1 MSFKV
6 EVLISNKL
14 KYLMKLQRYFF
25 LAMAM
30 LMCFAQ
36 SVSAQSKKVKKT
48 TKKEILKTVKKEVI
62 PPIVVEKLT
71 DSIFE
76 EMPPM
81 IASPIKNNDLEND
94 IADNVKPAREKKSYD
109 KPFQFW
115 PSVDTVMH
123 EDYDVYLKK
132 KRAALKNYSTGKISN
147 TNKPVLRSVNELCYV
162 LENNKRDTAR
172 YYGDG
177 WNERKVYDRNGN
189 LTHLY
194 VIFEDENTKQDSAYL
209 TAQYFYSG
217 EQLKLKSYFWWE
229 TGQKEAE
236 EELEY
241 NDKGELLKVY
251 YTSLDK
257 NGDEVIAEGR
267 GFRTLYKYEDHKQ
280 IEENYER
287 LEDAMNEF
295 VLNETIYKT
304 LDKDGVVVESEKIE
318 WPEKTPTTITHFKYD
333 IKGNKIFSGDQN
345 SSYTYQ
351 YNEQGDVV
359 SSIYKT
365 ADPNY
370 GSTTT
375 YSYTYD
381 ENNNWVTRE
390 EVVIEKDQE
399 TTTEKV
405 FLWKRELSYH
415 DMK

>member
-1 MSFKV
+1 
-6 EVLISNKL
+6 
-14 KYLMKLQRYFF
+14 MKLLHYYFIATV
-25 LAMAM
+25 L
-30 LMCFAQ
+30 LICISQ
-36 SVSAQSKKVKKT
+36 SGSAQSKKAKKT
-48 TKKEILKTVKKEVI
+48 IKKEILKPIKKQIET
-62 PPIVVEKLT
+62 PVVVGKIT
-71 DSIFE
+71 DSIFAE
-76 EMPPM
+76 VPPM

-94 IADNVKPAREKKSYD
+94 IADNAKAAREKKSYD

-115 PSVDTVMH
+115 PSIDTVIH
-123 EDYDVYLKK
+123 EDYQTYLKK
-132 KRAALKNYSTGKISN
+132 KRSALKNYSTGKFSN
-147 TNKPVLRSVNELCYV
+147 MNKPVLKSVNELCYV
-162 LENNKRDTAR
+162 LENNKMDTVR

-177 WNERKVYDRNGN
+177 WNERKVYDSNGN

-194 VIFEDENTKQDSAYL
+194 VIFEDEKTKQDSAYL
-209 TAQYFYSG
+209 TTEYFYSG
-217 EQLKLKSYFWWE
+217 AQLKLKLYFWWE

-241 NDKGELLKVY
+241 NDEGELWKVY

-257 NGDEVIAEGR
+257 NGDEVIEEGR
-267 GFRTLYKYEDHKQ
+267 GFRTLYKYEDHRQ

-287 LEDAMNEF
+287 VEDAMNEF
-295 VLNETIYKT
+295 VLSETIYKT
-304 LDKDGVVVESEKIE
+304 LGNGGVLIESKKVE
-318 WPEKTPTTITHFKYD
+318 WPQKTPSIITRYKYD
-333 IKGNKIFSGDQN
+333 AKGNKIFSGDQN

-381 ENNNWVTRE
+381 QNNNWVMRE
-390 EVVIEKDQE
+390 EVVIDKDQE

-415 DMK
+415 D

>member
-1 MSFKV
+1 MSFTL

-14 KYLMKLQRYFF
+14 KYLMKLQQYFF

-30 LMCFAQ
+30 LVCCAQ
-36 SVSAQSKKVKKT
+36 SVTAQSKKVKKA
-48 TKKEILKTVKKEVI
+48 TKKEILKPVKKEVI
-62 PPIVVEKLT
+62 SPIVVDRIT

-115 PSVDTVMH
+115 PSIDTVMH
-123 EDYDVYLKK
+123 EDYQTYLEN
-132 KRAALKNYSTGKISN
+132 KRSALKNYSTGKFLN
-147 TNKPVLRSVNELCYV
+147 TNKPVLKSVNELCYV
-162 LENNKRDTAR
+162 LENNKMDTVR

-177 WNERKVYDRNGN
+177 WNERKVYDSNGN

-194 VIFEDENTKQDSAYL
+194 VIFENEKIKQDSAYL
-209 TAQYFYSG
+209 TTQYFYSG

-229 TGQKEAE
+229 TGQKEAD

-241 NDKGELLKVY
+241 NDKGQLWKVY

-257 NGDEVIAEGR
+257 NGDEVIEEGR
-267 GFRTLYKYEDHKQ
+267 GFRTLYKYEDSKQ

-287 LEDAMNEF
+287 VEDAMNEF
-295 VLNETIYKT
+295 VLSETIYKT
-304 LDKDGVVVESEKIE
+304 LGNGGVLIESKKVE
-318 WPEKTPTTITHFKYD
+318 WPQKTPSIITRYKYD
-333 IKGNKIFSGDQN
+333 AKGNKIFSGDQN

-359 SSIYKT
+359 SSINKT

-381 ENNNWVTRE
+381 QNNNWVMKE
-390 EVVIEKDQE
+390 EVVSEKDQE

-405 FLWKRELSYH
+405 FLWKRELSYY
-415 DMK
+415 D